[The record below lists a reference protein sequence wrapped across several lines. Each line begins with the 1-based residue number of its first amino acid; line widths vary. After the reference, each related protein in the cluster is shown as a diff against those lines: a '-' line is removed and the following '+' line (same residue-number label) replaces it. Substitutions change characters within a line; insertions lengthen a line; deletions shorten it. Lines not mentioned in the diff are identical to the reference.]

1 MSRGD
6 AIAVWF
12 TVLAFGFFF
21 ELYYAGGTDSHAA
34 ASYGAED
41 AAIVGGIFWVLVKL
55 TGFAFRPR

>member
-21 ELYYAGGTDSHAA
+21 ELNYAGGSNAHVSAC
-34 ASYGAED
+34 SGAEC
-41 AAIVGGIFWVLVKL
+41 AAIVGGIFWVLVKITAL
-55 TGFAFRPR
+55 AFRPR